1 MTNGNELP
9 KESNLA
15 QLIAYI
21 QYNNFEV
28 KESKLHS
35 VFDLLYKQYTA
46 ERLAYEAAHPS
57 VSNHL
62 SENLV
67 YTVLVKAIADLNLIN
82 AEILCHYPLSRLISD
97 WSLLSEEE
105 KAFAKSPF
113 SHIDFLIY
121 NSLTKQPL
129 QTIEV
134 DGWHFTRIAMYSNHG
149 MPSKTDCSQSFGLC
163 PHRISTTET
172 VNVETIKKIIL
183 ISS

>member
-1 MTNGNELP
+1 M
-9 KESNLA
+9 
-15 QLIAYI
+15 
-21 QYNNFEV
+21 
-28 KESKLHS
+28 
-35 VFDLLYKQYTA
+35 FDLLYKQYTA

-134 DGWHFTRIAMYSNHG
+134 DGWHFHQNSDVQQSRDAPQRPIAHKVWSLSASYFHYRNGECGNDKENHFN
-149 MPSKTDCSQSFGLC
+149 Q
-163 PHRISTTET
+163 
-172 VNVETIKKIIL
+172 
-183 ISS
+183 